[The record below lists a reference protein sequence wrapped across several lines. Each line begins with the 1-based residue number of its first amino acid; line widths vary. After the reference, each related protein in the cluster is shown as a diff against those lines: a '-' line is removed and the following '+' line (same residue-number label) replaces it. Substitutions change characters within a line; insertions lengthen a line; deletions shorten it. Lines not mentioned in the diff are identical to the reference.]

1 TAYELSVANAINK
14 TTNVKRFSG
23 IAAIVAVSLII
34 VVRTKLFGVWHLT
47 AEFFIALK
55 DLLIKIIEWVV
66 YPLAYGMSYLVN
78 LINVLRLEGEEMP
91 SIMGAFDRGERLVD
105 YDLFVEEYPI
115 PPALELALT
124 IVAWTL
130 LIILSMF
137 MIANVYKKVS
147 QVRQMPEIPGT
158 EERIFIFDELNPFR
172 KKSKTRQKSEDKK
185 LSITRLRYK
194 NALTSY
200 KEKGYEKPISLTPN
214 EYFDH
219 LKSADASDES
229 FETLTGAYNRV
240 RYGDQKDS

>member
-1 TAYELSVANAINK
+1 
-14 TTNVKRFSG
+14 
-23 IAAIVAVSLII
+23 
-34 VVRTKLFGVWHLT
+34 
-47 AEFFIALK
+47 
-55 DLLIKIIEWVV
+55 
-66 YPLAYGMSYLVN
+66 
-78 LINVLRLEGEEMP
+78 
-91 SIMGAFDRGERLVD
+91 
-105 YDLFVEEYPI
+105 
-115 PPALELALT
+115 
-124 IVAWTL
+124 
-130 LIILSMF
+130 

-158 EERIFIFDELNPFR
+158 EERNFIFDELNPFR

-219 LKSADASDES
+219 LKSADVSDES